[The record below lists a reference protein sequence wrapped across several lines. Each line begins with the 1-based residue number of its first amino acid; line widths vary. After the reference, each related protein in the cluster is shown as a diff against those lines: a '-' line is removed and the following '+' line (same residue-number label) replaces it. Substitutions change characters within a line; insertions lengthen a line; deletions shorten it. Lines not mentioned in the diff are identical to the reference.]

1 MEKGQVLTEVLYN
14 GSIHTVFQP
23 IVSLETGAV
32 FGYEALS
39 RISIPAC
46 EVGIE
51 ELYQIAHHQDRLW
64 ELEMLCR
71 KKALQNAASGP
82 RRGLL
87 FLNVDANII
96 HDPKF
101 RAGFT
106 VETLREYGIGADNVV
121 IELTEKSAISDID
134 SFISSVSHYKSQ
146 GFQIAIDDFGS
157 GYSGL
162 NRVCALLPKFLKI
175 DINLVR
181 NIHKDALKR
190 SAVCA
195 TVEFCR
201 QAGIQVVAEGIETE
215 EELKAIIQLGVNFG
229 QGYYL
234 CRPHQ
239 AFQVISPDCEQNIR
253 EQNKARLLFLPSAF
267 GRVGELGAVGATT
280 SQTSPS
286 LPIYE
291 KLKQSPT
298 LTEYFVLDEEERV
311 CGILPRQHVF
321 EKFGGQY
328 GYNLSRKI
336 EAGAMMLPEVLA
348 VDEQMPIE
356 KVSELAMQRSADR
369 VYDSIAV
376 TRGGKYFNTVTVRE
390 LLLTSIQLQMQRATN
405 INPLTGLP
413 GNREIQ
419 LVINGVFRQEGPWA
433 IIYLDIDNFKA
444 YNDAY
449 GFVNG
454 DAMLKTTADVLRR
467 CAGADEFLG
476 HIGGDDFVLIT
487 RTQAVAE
494 LCSSI
499 VREFHSAIRALY
511 SPADWEQGYIIS
523 KDRNGFTRNFAIASL
538 SVAVVTNSVQH
549 IETMD
554 ELSLVIAHTKKKA
567 KQTKGDAVIVV

>member
-1 MEKGQVLTEVLYN
+1 MDRKQVLTEVLFN
-14 GSIHTVFQP
+14 SSIHTVFQP
-23 IVSLETGAV
+23 IVSLETGIV

-51 ELYQIAHHQDRLW
+51 ELFQIAHHQDRLW

-71 KKALQNAASGP
+71 KKALQNAARQP
-82 RRGLL
+82 RHGAL

-106 VETLREYGIGADNVV
+106 VETLREYGIGADKVV
-121 IELTEKSAISDID
+121 IELTEKSAISDIG
-134 SFISSVSHYKSQ
+134 SFISSVAHYKSQ

-175 DINLVR
+175 DINLIR
-181 NIHKDALKR
+181 NIHQDALKR

-215 EELKAIIQLGVNFG
+215 EELKAVIQLGVNFG

-234 CRPHQ
+234 GRPHE
-239 AFQVISPDCEQNIR
+239 AFQEISPDCEQHIR
-253 EQNKARLLFLPSAF
+253 EQSKARLLFMPSTF
-267 GRVGELGAVGATT
+267 GKVGELGAVGATAPT
-280 SQTSPS
+280 SSPS

-291 KLKQSPT
+291 KLKQTSA
-298 LTEYFVLDEEERV
+298 LSEFFVLDEEERV

-348 VDEQMPIE
+348 VDEQMSIE

-376 TRGGKYFNTVTVRE
+376 TRGGKYLRTVTVRE

-405 INPLTGLP
+405 TNPLTGLP

-419 LVINGVFRQEGPWA
+419 LVINGVFRRSEPWA

-454 DAMLKTTADVLRR
+454 DAMLKAMADVMRR
-467 CAGADEFLG
+467 CAGAEEFLG

-487 RTQAVAE
+487 RFHEVGG
-494 LCSSI
+494 LCNAI
-499 VREFHSAIRALY
+499 VGEFHSAIRELY

-523 KDRNGFTRNFAIASL
+523 KDRNGFTRCFAIASL
-538 SVAVVTNSVQH
+538 SVAVVTNSVHHPQ
-549 IETMD
+549 TMD
-554 ELSLVIAHTKKKA
+554 ELSIMIAHTKKKA